1 MITNSVGQS
10 SIDTGP
16 LRFNAFPCGGMLP
29 TPLTGSHRSYTKM
42 SKFPVKNFQ
51 VKVSKTTKC
60 TMILDKIALQ
70 LKTQP
75 IFWMKERC

>member
-16 LRFNAFPCGGMLP
+16 PRFNALTCGGMLP
-29 TPLTGSHRSYTKM
+29 IPPTGSYRSYTKI
-42 SKFPVKNFQ
+42 SKFPVNDFQ

-70 LKTQP
+70 
-75 IFWMKERC
+75 